1 MSDIAIRL
9 SEYQQVINN
18 IKNENIYLRKQLSV
32 AEAENQEW
40 KKKQEVLNITQSVLK
55 KEDKAELKKEINK
68 LVREIDFCIGYINSK

>member
-1 MSDIAIRL
+1 MSSLSEKFIELEGKMSDIAIRL

-40 KKKQEVLNITQSVLK
+40 KKNK
-55 KEDKAELKKEINK
+55 K
-68 LVREIDFCIGYINSK
+68 YST